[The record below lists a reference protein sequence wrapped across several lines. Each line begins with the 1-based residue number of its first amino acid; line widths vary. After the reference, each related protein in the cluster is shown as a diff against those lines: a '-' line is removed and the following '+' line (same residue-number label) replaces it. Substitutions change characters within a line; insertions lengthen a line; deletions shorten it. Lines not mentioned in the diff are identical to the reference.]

1 MNVKDQV
8 HEKNYSIFNGD
19 CMDVLPRL
27 PSESVDLSVYSPP
40 FAGLYNYSSSERDF
54 SNCESRDQFL
64 EQFEF
69 LIKEMAR
76 VTKPGRITAVHCTD
90 VFDNSCRLWD
100 FPHEIIQLHH
110 KYGFEYRN
118 RITVWKE
125 PLKVRMRT
133 MVKSLMHKLIVEDST
148 QCFTAMPDY
157 VLIFTKKGD
166 NAVPVT
172 HPSGFTRYAGAT
184 PILPNILTA
193 FNNANDSK
201 MTADELW
208 EHLKTTYADHNDPK
222 SNKLSHY
229 IWQRYASSVWDDV
242 RIDNVLPFRDSKEE
256 DDEKHVHPLQL
267 DVIDRL
273 VDLYSN
279 PGEVVFTPF
288 MGVGSEVFS
297 PVSMGRKAIG
307 IELKDS
313 YFKQAKI
320 NLSYAASRF
329 DEGQSFIQNDIF
341 QNEEM
346 EAE

>member
-1 MNVKDQV
+1 MIKDQLSAPD
-8 HEKNYSIFNGD
+8 YSIFNGD
-19 CMDVLPRL
+19 CMEVLPTL
-27 PSESVDLSVYSPP
+27 PDNSIDLSVYSPP

-54 SNCESRDQFL
+54 SNCENKEQFL
-64 EQFEF
+64 DQYEF
-69 LIKEMAR
+69 LIEQMAR

-100 FPHEIIQLHH
+100 FPHEIIRLHQ

-118 RITVWKE
+118 RITIWKE

-157 VLIFTKKGD
+157 MIVLTKKGD

-172 HPSGFTRYAGAT
+172 HPTGLKHYAGAT
-184 PILPNILTA
+184 PILPNILRA
-193 FNNANDSK
+193 FNNANE
-201 MTADELW
+201 TNFTEDELW
-208 EHLKTTYADHNDPK
+208 EYLKRTYDDHEDPK

-229 IWQRYASSVWDDV
+229 IWQRYASSVWDDI

-267 DVIDRL
+267 DVIDRI
-273 VDLYSN
+273 VELYSN
-279 PGEVVFTPF
+279 PGEVVLTPF
-288 MGVGSEVFS
+288 MGVGSEVYS

-313 YFKQAKI
+313 YFKQARI
-320 NLSYAASRF
+320 NLSLAARRF
-329 DEGQSFIQNDIF
+329 EQGIVFKQESLI
-341 QNEEM
+341 EEEEI
-346 EAE
+346 EAV